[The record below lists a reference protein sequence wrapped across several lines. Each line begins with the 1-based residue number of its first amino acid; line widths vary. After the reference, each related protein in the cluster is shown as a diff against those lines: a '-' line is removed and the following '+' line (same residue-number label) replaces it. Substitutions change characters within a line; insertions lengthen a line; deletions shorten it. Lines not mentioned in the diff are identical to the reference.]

1 MKRNLFVMLFVAS
14 LFASCGGASK
24 APEVAKEVFLKPAQ
38 TEIKGDLKGCYEVV
52 DKNYKVKFAQKS
64 YESDVVTV
72 ELLRTTKEFL
82 CDRDDVVIFPEAKK
96 SSAAYCAGL
105 GIEILDENGD
115 VIDKISPKA
124 TPYSWNAMTDVLR
137 LLPEE
142 TATIEFHFDDLSKAV
157 AFRVT
162 SIVQKNEDRTLTN
175 VAKKGDDIDNAV
187 AGLEAMMG
195 VVDDAVELSKD
206 LNDVGE
212 LYKTQKEA
220 METAGKAMET
230 AGKMFD
236 ALESMW

>member
-64 YESDVVTV
+64 YESDAVIV
-72 ELLRTTKEFL
+72 ELLRTTKEFP
-82 CDRDDVVIFPEAKK
+82 CDRDDVVIFPEANK

-115 VIDKISPKA
+115 VINKISPKA
-124 TPYSWNAMTDVLR
+124 TPYSWNEMTDVLR

-162 SIVQKNEDRTLTN
+162 SIVLKNEEGVQSN

-187 AGLEAMMG
+187 GGLEAMMD
-195 VVDDAVELSKD
+195 VMDDAVELSKE
-206 LNDVGE
+206 LNDVDE
-212 LYKTQKEA
+212 LYKTQKET
-220 METAGKAMET
+220 METAGKAMEA